1 MVPPAGNPYV
11 SINEGGATCLMIFSS
26 LNCTGV
32 ANPGFYNGVT
42 PNTVVQW
49 DGAYIPLA
57 IVEIVQ
63 PTDVRVPDDPNIG
76 FRSVMVCCVVLRDTT
91 DTFGPPLLDI
101 SVTVDVPSAL
111 EETLAWVPKVQAFG
125 SVVLQTLNENKYGY
139 LIDTSFILP
148 NPKKKPQPISIDDL
162 AYSQR

>member
-1 MVPPAGNPYV
+1 
-11 SINEGGATCLMIFSS
+11 MIFSS

-57 IVEIVQ
+57 PAEIVQ
-63 PTDVRVPDDPNIG
+63 PTDNRVPNAPNVG
-76 FRSVMVCCVVLRDTT
+76 FRSVRVCCVVLT
-91 DTFGPPLLDI
+91 DPTGHSGPPGLEASLA
-101 SVTVDVPSAL
+101 VDVPLAL
-111 EETLAWVPKVQAFG
+111 EDTLAWVPKVQAFG

-139 LIDTSFILP
+139 LIDTSFLKPTLP
-148 NPKKKPQPISIDDL
+148 DPNNPQPQPISVKDL